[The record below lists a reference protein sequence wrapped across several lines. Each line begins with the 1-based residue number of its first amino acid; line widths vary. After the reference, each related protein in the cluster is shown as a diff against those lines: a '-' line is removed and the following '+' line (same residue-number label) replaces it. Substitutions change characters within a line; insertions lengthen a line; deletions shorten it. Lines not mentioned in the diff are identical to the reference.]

1 MKALTVTHFGS
12 SPQMHIEERAK
23 PLPRDGFTLVKMHA
37 ATVNPLSHLVRTG
50 QVETAKAP
58 LVLSNDGSGVVDAGG
73 PYAPGTRV
81 AIYGGGQLGIT
92 EDGLQQQWVLIEN
105 KRLFPLPDNVD
116 LDTGAALPIN
126 FVTAYQALTR
136 VGQLQPGQHVLVSGA
151 SGSVGQALIQL
162 IAALG
167 ALPMA
172 IVSSDE
178 KAERALLAGAHVVIN
193 QTTQDLQKAVLEATD
208 GRGADLALDPV
219 GGPMLG
225 ALLSAVRARG
235 TVVSIGFIAGNTA
248 SINLVDL
255 VVHEKRLLGYDAW
268 LESDSEVSMAFD
280 ILTKLVASGAVWPAI
295 DSIFSLEQYE
305 AAYERL
311 ASRKAAGTILM
322 GL

>member
-1 MKALTVTHFGS
+1 
-12 SPQMHIEERAK
+12 
-23 PLPRDGFTLVKMHA
+23 
-37 ATVNPLSHLVRTG
+37 
-50 QVETAKAP
+50 VETAKAP

-92 EDGLQQQWVLIEN
+92 EDGLQQQWVLVEN

-126 FVTAYQALTR
+126 FITAYPALTR
-136 VGQLQPGQHVLVSGA
+136 VGQVQPEQHVLVSGA

-178 KAERALLAGAHVVIN
+178 KAERALLAGARVVIN
-193 QTTQDLQKAVLEATD
+193 QTTQDLQEAVLEATD

-235 TVVSIGFIAGNTA
+235 TVISIGFIAGNTA

-280 ILTKLVASGAVWPAI
+280 VLTKLVASGAVWPVI

-322 GL
+322 RF